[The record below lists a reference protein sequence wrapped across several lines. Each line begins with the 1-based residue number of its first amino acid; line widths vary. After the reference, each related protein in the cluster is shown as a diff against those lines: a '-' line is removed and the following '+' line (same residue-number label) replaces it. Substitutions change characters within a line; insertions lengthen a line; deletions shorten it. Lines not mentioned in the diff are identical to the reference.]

1 MSITPDKFAFE
12 ISNAL
17 AAIGEDYT
25 TTAVD
30 LGIYGTS
37 YTVTKNG
44 SDRRLH
50 LTPVEGNLIDMA
62 LFDETGKTIAS
73 GTLFSKVVED
83 ITPEELAGLVSICL

>member
-1 MSITPDKFAFE
+1 MSITPDKFAPE

-17 AAIGEDYT
+17 AAIGEGYT

-44 SDRRLH
+44 SDRKLH
-50 LTPVEGNLIDMA
+50 LTPVEDGLIDMA
-62 LFDETGKTIAS
+62 LFNEEGETIAS
-73 GTLFSKVVED
+73 GTLFGKVVSD
-83 ITPEELAGLVSICL
+83 ITPEKLASLVSICF